1 MSFIKGESLLDLVPN
16 DVKPWCYG
24 EWYSCL
30 KHRYCAFDSM
40 CREESDPCGDRTCPC
55 EDIGCCDYDGS

>member
-30 KHRYCAFDSM
+30 GKNRDCMYDEQ
-40 CREESDPCGDRTCPC
+40 CRADSDPCSGRSCDEC
-55 EDIGCCDYDGS
+55 EIGGCDHGI